1 MSGFRA
7 KFTRRRE
14 KPAVDVRD
22 VSKDRVPFLRAFD
35 WVAIA
40 LQSFRERPLPSEYA
54 TEAIPTFPLFGNA
67 RVAEIQFETV
77 TGAPGGVEATLSVV
91 PTGRYRYY
99 LSFSFTHDDIVDRS
113 MQAIRVVSV
122 GGTFPQ
128 APLTDPARD
137 GAAPA
142 GQIFTA
148 RGITVPPEGR
158 IGATVDVGL
167 GGAAVLILTGLFVE
181 LLVGEPL
188 GDIS

>member
-14 KPAVDVRD
+14 KPAIDVRD
-22 VSKDRVPFLRAFD
+22 VTKDRVPFLRAFD

-67 RVAEIQFETV
+67 RVAEIQFEAV
-77 TGAPGGVEATLSVV
+77 TGAAGAIEATLSQA

-99 LSFSFTHDDIVDRS
+99 LSFSFAHDDIVDRTL
-113 MQAIRVVSV
+113 QAIRVVSV

-128 APLTDPARD
+128 APFTSPARD
-137 GAAPA
+137 GAAPG
-142 GQIFTA
+142 GQIFA
-148 RGITVPPEGR
+148 VRGVTVPPQGR
-158 IGATVDVGL
+158 IGASVESGF
-167 GGAAVLILTGLFVE
+167 GAAAVITLTGLFVE